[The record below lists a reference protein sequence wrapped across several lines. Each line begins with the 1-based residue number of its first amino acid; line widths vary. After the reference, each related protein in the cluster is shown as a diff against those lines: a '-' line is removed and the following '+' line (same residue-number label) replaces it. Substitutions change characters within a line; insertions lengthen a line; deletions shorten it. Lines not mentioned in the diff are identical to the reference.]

1 MVRRS
6 SNVLPVGHLVWLGL
20 TLVLV
25 LLLGAARPAAA
36 GPVLV
41 LGFVE
46 EGKPNARVRQSVI
59 QFLQRMGEEVVGPSL
74 PTADQL
80 CTQSDC
86 LGRLGE
92 RHGAQRILGGE
103 LIPNDNSY
111 RIQVWLFDRTSE
123 MPSSAETVCTDCNA
137 ELLADTVSRT
147 AGNVLEAGAVQQQQQ
162 QQVQRPAAPS
172 PPVQSQTAA
181 CRTPYRTFGR
191 GIALGSMAALTLA
204 GLTTGLVLAGYN
216 GQPYQPGNSDSPHYS
231 FANHTALALGLTAAP
246 ALGLTAAALPWH
258 SLLHSP
264 GHRSGLGVCPT
275 DRGRWSFGR
284 GMAIGALGSLG
295 VAGLASAFALTAV
308 SGSVYAMN
316 QDGSALTYD
325 LKPHYTAA
333 SVAAGAMIAGLA
345 LAIFIP

>member
-6 SNVLPVGHLVWLGL
+6 SNVLPVGLFWGL
-20 TLVLV
+20 TLVL
-25 LLLGAARPAAA
+25 LLGFARAAAA

-41 LGFVE
+41 LGFIE

-74 PTADQL
+74 PSADQL

-86 LGRLGE
+86 LARLGE
-92 RHGAQRILGGE
+92 RHQAQRLLGGE

-111 RIQVWLFDRTSE
+111 RIQVWLFDRTTE
-123 MPSSAETVCTDCNA
+123 MPNSAETSCTDCSA
-137 ELLADTVSRT
+137 ELLADTVART
-147 AGNVLEAGAVQQQQQ
+147 AGNVLEAGAAQQQQQ
-162 QQVQRPAAPS
+162 QAPRPAAPS

-191 GIALGSMAALTLA
+191 GLALGSMAALTLA

-258 SLLHSP
+258 TLLHSP

-308 SGSVYAMN
+308 NGSVYAMSS
-316 QDGSALTYD
+316 DGSALTYD